1 MADRAK
7 LVGLGSA
14 LLSVLFWGGSFV
26 ATKVALFDISPAT
39 IVWLRFGLG
48 LIVMSILSLGSFRR
62 AGFSRRDLLL
72 FLLLG
77 VIGITLHQLLQV
89 TGLQT
94 AHATT
99 TAWVISTTPIFIAL
113 LGVLFLHERLLRNT
127 VIGMAMGTIGVI
139 LVVGRGNF
147 PWLGVGTAARTGDL
161 LVLLSAVT
169 WAVFSVL
176 SRPLLQRHDPYPM
189 MTLVML
195 LGWLCTLPS
204 FLWSDGMNELER
216 LRPGG
221 WTAVAYLGV
230 CCSGLAFAFWYRA
243 LKVLPAAEVGAVM
256 YLEPLVTLAVA
267 GLVLREDSPPIV
279 LAGGLLIVAGVWLVT
294 RSSGRRN
301 PPGMHPSQT

>member
-1 MADRAK
+1 MTDRAR

-26 ATKVALFDISPAT
+26 ATKVALLDISPAT

-48 LIVMSILSLGSFRR
+48 LIVMNLLSVRTFRR
-62 AGFSRRDLLL
+62 AGYSRRDLLS

-94 AHATT
+94 ARATT

-113 LGVLFLHERLLRNT
+113 LGVLFLHERMRRNT
-127 VIGMAMGTIGVI
+127 VIGMAIGSIGVI
-139 LVVGRGNF
+139 LVVGRGTF
-147 PWLGVGTAARTGDL
+147 PWLGVGTAARSGDV

-189 MTLVML
+189 MTMVML
-195 LGWLCTLPS
+195 FGWICTTPP

-216 LRPGG
+216 LRPAG
-221 WTAVAYLGV
+221 WMALSYLGV

-267 GLVLREDSPPIV
+267 RLVLGEDSPPVV

-294 RSSGRRN
+294 RTPGHKS
-301 PPGMHPSQT
+301 PPGVPPVQN